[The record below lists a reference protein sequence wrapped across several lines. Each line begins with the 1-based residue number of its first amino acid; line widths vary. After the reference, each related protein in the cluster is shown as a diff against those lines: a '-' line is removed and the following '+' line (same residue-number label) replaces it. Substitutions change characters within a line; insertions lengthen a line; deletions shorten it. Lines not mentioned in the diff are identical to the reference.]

1 MRGAGETAA
10 RPSVSVVVASFNYAD
25 LIGYALDSVLSQTF
39 PADEIIVVDDG
50 SHDDSVAVVR
60 GYAQKHPSVKLYQHE
75 GGVNKGLPATLALG
89 VAKATGDWVAFC
101 EADDMWE
108 PTCLEER
115 VQLIAA
121 HAGESPKIVIN
132 DVVPFGDSERCRA
145 ATGAARR
152 NMARLPDARNR
163 IGAAEFRKFNLICTF
178 SCCMVDRKT
187 LAECDFASCPR
198 PANIDWWLWRQIC
211 CVNDLY
217 VVHKGLT
224 KWRMHE
230 SFLVRE
236 PLESLLRHD
245 AFLRDMDRLLVRRF
259 PAEAAALAP
268 LVEERER
275 FSVVGGR
282 LLDRGDEAEVQPFFS
297 VIMPT
302 YNRAFCIERAIDS
315 LLGQTYGNFELVIV
329 DDASTDGTADLLR
342 SRYPGE
348 IASGRIKYVLIE
360 KGGVSKARNAGL
372 RVAGGEWIAYLDS
385 DNEVVPTFLE
395 TFARAIAVHPDAQ
408 NLYAKLI
415 CRDSRRRVGAEFDL
429 GRLLNSNYIDL
440 GVYVHRRALI
450 DELGPFDENMTRLVD
465 WELIARQCKEHS
477 PVFIDETLLVYADM
491 KGAGVLRITT
501 TADLASNREYFHRK
515 HGGHSVDADGKASF
529 AGDWAVARAF
539 ERGSWLRGVLKRLV
553 PYAMQKKF
561 AYRKYGIRFPELGA
575 FWSVLPF
582 GLVCMLK
589 RMDPDNGVNMGA
601 CDSGGIHCHRDFCYN
616 KRDKERG

>member
-1 MRGAGETAA
+1 MTGK
-10 RPSVSVVVASFNYAD
+10 PSISVVVASFNYAG
-25 LIGYALDSVLSQTF
+25 LIGGALDSLLSQTL

-50 SHDDSVAVVR
+50 SQDDSVAVVR

-75 GGVNKGLPATLALG
+75 GGVNRGLPATLELG

-101 EADDMWE
+101 ESDDLWE
-108 PTCLEER
+108 PTCIEER
-115 VQLIAA
+115 VRLIAA
-121 HAGESPKIVIN
+121 HADESPKIVVN
-132 DVVPFGDSERCRA
+132 DVMPFGDPDRCRA
-145 ATGAARR
+145 AKATALR
-152 NMARLPDARNR
+152 NMSRLSGERNS

-211 CVNDLY
+211 CVNDVY

-224 KWRMHE
+224 RWRMHE

-259 PAEAAALAP
+259 PAEATALAP
-268 LVEERER
+268 LDEERER
-275 FSVVGGR
+275 FSVADGR
-282 LLDRGDEAEVQPFFS
+282 LLDRGGESEVQPFFS
-297 VIMPT
+297 VVMPT

-315 LLGQTYGNFELVIV
+315 LLGQTYGNYELVIV
-329 DDASTDGTADLLR
+329 DDASTDGTGDLLR
-342 SRYPGE
+342 RRYSGE
-348 IASGRIKYVLIE
+348 IASGRIKYELIE
-360 KGGVSKARNAGL
+360 KGGVCKARNAGL

-385 DNEVVPTFLE
+385 DNEMVPTFLE

-408 NLYAKLI
+408 YLYAKLI
-415 CRDSRRRVGAEFDL
+415 CRDSHRRVGAEFDL

-465 WELIARQCKEHS
+465 WELIARQCKKHS
-477 PVFIDETLLVYADM
+477 PVFVDETLLVYDDM

-515 HGGHSVDADGKASF
+515 HGGHSIDADGRSSF
-529 AGDWAVARAF
+529 AGGAVAKAF
-539 ERGSWLRGVLKRLV
+539 ESGSWLRGILKRLA
-553 PYAMQKKF
+553 PYAMQKKY
-561 AYRKYGIRFPELGA
+561 AYRRYGIYFPELGR
-575 FWSVLPF
+575 FWRVLPF

-589 RMDPDNGVNMGA
+589 RMDPDNGTRPE
-601 CDSGGIHCHRDFCYN
+601 SR
-616 KRDKERG
+616 

>member
-1 MRGAGETAA
+1 MPR
-10 RPSVSVVVASFNYAD
+10 VSVVVASFNYAD
-25 LIGYALDSVLSQTF
+25 LIGDALDSVLSQTF

-75 GGVNKGLPATLALG
+75 GGVNRGLPATLALG
-89 VAKATGDWVAFC
+89 VAKASGEWVAFC

-108 PTCLEER
+108 PTCLEAR
-115 VQLIAA
+115 IRLIAA
-121 HAGESPKIVIN
+121 HADESPRIVVN
-132 DVVPFGDSERCRA
+132 DVVPFGDSERCRV
-145 ATGAARR
+145 ATGTARR
-152 NMARLPDARNR
+152 NMARLSDERNR

-211 CVNDLY
+211 CVNDVY

-224 KWRMHE
+224 RWRMHE

-236 PLESLLRHD
+236 SLESLLRHD
-245 AFLRDMDRLLVRRF
+245 AFLSDMDRLLVRRF
-259 PAEAAALAP
+259 PAETAALAP
-268 LVEERER
+268 LVEERNR
-275 FSVVGGR
+275 FAVSDGM
-282 LLDRGDEAEVQPFFS
+282 LMDRGNKVAVQPFFS

-315 LLGQTYGNFELVIV
+315 ILGQTYGNFELVIA
-329 DDASTDGTADLLR
+329 DDASTDGTGDLLR
-342 SRYPGE
+342 RRYPGE

-360 KGGVSKARNAGL
+360 KGGVSKARNVGL

-415 CRDSRRRVGAEFDL
+415 CRNSHRRVGGEFDL
-429 GRLLNSNYIDL
+429 GRLLCSNYIDL
-440 GVYVHRRALI
+440 GVYVHRRVLI

-465 WELIARQCKEHS
+465 WELIARQCKKHS
-477 PVFIDETLLVYADM
+477 PVFVDKTLLVYDDL

-515 HGGHSVDADGKASF
+515 HGGHSIDADGRVSF
-529 AGDWAVARAF
+529 AGNGAVARAF
-539 ERGSWLRGVLKRLV
+539 ESGSRLRGMLKRLA
-553 PYAMQKKF
+553 PYAMQRKY
-561 AYRKYGIRFPELGA
+561 AYRRYGIYFPELGA

-589 RMDPDNGVNMGA
+589 RMDPDNGTNICTWNGDDM
-601 CDSGGIHCHRDFCYN
+601 HCHLDFWYN
-616 KRDKERG
+616 KHDKERG